1 MSDRKKRLEEIK
13 RKKLALQ
20 RELEATQGGARPPQ
34 PKEEKPIDPSTFS
47 TPTSTTDSEPSSRG
61 PTSQFSIEQ
70 RKKPIK
76 SNITTEIQL
85 KKLNALLKTFSFSET
100 LMGIYPE
107 LADAFSQYELPKEL
121 QPEKKEDDPSSTNK
135 KNKDAIEVTRGT
147 RKFTTRKSSIDD
159 EAIKKE
165 QERNKYLISEEKAKE
180 FLDLHAD
187 KITAFIKGKEKFL
200 DYALFAN
207 DLFDLCETYYDEDE
221 EDMDLS
227 KRNLVTHLCDFYD
240 EAMQGRVVT
249 SLEWS
254 LKHPDLFLT
263 GYSQPSNAYE
273 QSGLIQLWSLANKK
287 APELTISC
295 QTEITNAI
303 FHNLNPKVLLAGT
316 FTGQVLLYDIKSKPV
331 PIQKTPMDLGGAF
344 QTHSYPIVSLTVIGT
359 ESNSNIISISSDG
372 VLCQWSLANF
382 SRPITRIHIKKRKDE
397 RTFAEKTANQID
409 DIGVLCS
416 AYNPYFNNNILL
428 GSDNNLIYSAA
439 IDETEDKEYI
449 MFSYKG
455 NEGPIY
461 SLDFHPSGTEQ
472 IQKHNDLFL
481 SSSADWTTKLWS
493 YSRPDS
499 PLLTFDTSD
508 DYVYACKWHPTN
520 PSLFVTGEGTGK
532 LDFWDLNKDKEVP
545 VFRHNVKSLINKL
558 SWSVDGRRLAVG
570 DSQGKVT
577 VFNAEKDVYTTK
589 PEDFEKFDKVIS
601 DLFESTN
608 PEKDHK

>member
-1 MSDRKKRLEEIK
+1 
-13 RKKLALQ
+13 
-20 RELEATQGGARPPQ
+20 
-34 PKEEKPIDPSTFS
+34 
-47 TPTSTTDSEPSSRG
+47 
-61 PTSQFSIEQ
+61 
-70 RKKPIK
+70 
-76 SNITTEIQL
+76 
-85 KKLNALLKTFSFSET
+85 
-100 LMGIYPE
+100 
-107 LADAFSQYELPKEL
+107 
-121 QPEKKEDDPSSTNK
+121 
-135 KNKDAIEVTRGT
+135 
-147 RKFTTRKSSIDD
+147 
-159 EAIKKE
+159 
-165 QERNKYLISEEKAKE
+165 
-180 FLDLHAD
+180 LDLHAA

-428 GSDNNLIYSAA
+428 GSDNNLIYY
-439 IDETEDKEYI
+439 ENK
-449 MFSYKG
+449 
-455 NEGPIY
+455 P
-461 SLDFHPSGTEQ
+461 
-472 IQKHNDLFL
+472 
-481 SSSADWTTKLWS
+481 
-493 YSRPDS
+493 
-499 PLLTFDTSD
+499 
-508 DYVYACKWHPTN
+508 C
-520 PSLFVTGEGTGK
+520 
-532 LDFWDLNKDKEVP
+532 LNR
-545 VFRHNVKSLINKL
+545 FNKL
-558 SWSVDGRRLAVG
+558 SINKYARGVGGCKTIINNFYDDIKDIQILSAHTCSKHENDYILTRDDGIVLKHIFTKSLEEWIMKMTHNIDNSYMARWHGYIFNEYFKWNEITNEKLDAIDDLLNKYNIKYNILIEELYGEFLQKYIERNIDNVNTISCITFIDTENIDTLNNWIDYHYKLGIKKFFVG
-570 DSQGKVT
+570 YCCDYSLLPKNDFIVYVNTKNEDNIYDKLLNMAKMDNNIQYVLSLSINQYINIKNNDNHLIYILKKYFSHYNSSIQIKEEYTGEQP
-577 VFNAEKDVYTTK
+577 NEKCSICINIKHKDIDKIQMIDKYCCSLYIDGYVIDPNILTLTTHNK
-589 PEDFEKFDKVIS
+589 
-601 DLFESTN
+601 
-608 PEKDHK
+608 